1 MKKRTWFVVCLGS
14 LSMLAA
20 RADVWTPLADFP
32 VAVYG
37 NYAGACMAAANSTAV
52 YAVRGGISDHGSYVY
67 KYTPLGDTWTLI
79 ATTYHNA
86 GQGTA
91 MALHP
96 NGMLYS
102 ISGGNQRWSGS
113 INPTTNAIQN
123 ANALGADNS
132 WPASTMGGGGM
143 VIDRDGRYAYL
154 SSGEN
159 AYGAGGS
166 PPRSAFMRFDFS
178 NAAWTTVATL
188 LHPTNQLFIGGG
200 IAFAANTV
208 YLLHGTNGSGACP
221 MFAYNQDSGE
231 YAPRA
236 SLPEDGGEGLSLVYD
251 GGAYLIVTPGGGSST
266 IWLYDLRSNSWQ
278 RSDDLPQP
286 VGRGGG
292 LAWDAQG
299 QRLFLLCGDD
309 TSAFFS
315 RAWTPTPTDLL
326 PPRAP
331 LLLAPPAGEYLAYTQ
346 PTFTW
351 LPAEE
356 RGGGA
361 IAGYTI
367 MLDSTAYATTGTNFT
382 PAAPLSYG
390 AHTWKVNAR
399 DSSALT
405 SAWSEIRTVTISS
418 TPLAPDFC
426 CVCIERF
433 PKCNRYQ
440 VQYAGT
446 RPYLKAGTEND
457 QRWPLPGE
465 AVTYIG
471 YLYNA
476 GTSGGTCEFVW
487 RTNGHEFSRGS
498 VYLARD
504 AFASN
509 AIAFPWPA
517 GAETYAGA
525 FDISLQLNPT
535 NAVPEL
541 SLTNNVI
548 SESSRALALSY
559 FMAREYFDALAG
571 KRNRWGT
578 SNAVDWLRIQ
588 FEDMQKKFTQ
598 SAYLATPS
606 GILERV
612 RIDRVVVAPNAQID
626 ALLNNDPYA
635 NLNDGRWQTT
645 GTDPAGYATT
655 FGTTVDYGLIHE
667 VAHQLGLID
676 IYQYDV
682 EGASTLVM
690 RDGAP
695 LLAEHIA
702 SQQGM
707 MRNHGNVPFSEFSA
721 LALNSQLGRRRGY
734 YGDFQFLIP
743 RTNIIA
749 VVDTQSNALAGA
761 TIECFRRGSDGYFS
775 NAYCVATGT
784 TDISGRLV
792 LPASGGGY
800 STSNGYMLYPHPFN
814 YLSVVG
820 GNILLVKV
828 SYAGASFYSWF
839 ECIAANIAFWRGQSN
854 TAVHTV
860 YAKLAADAAAHPA
873 PINVRCRLTGATVTL
888 SWSAPTPAPASYVV
902 YGSGYQPY
910 DAALSR
916 IATATATATNVTF
929 ARGSWRFACVVAVHN
944 DGVESA
950 VTPLMYLPDLP
961 AYSVSASFERYIA
974 GMTLLPGNH
983 RLICLRNSEHEE
995 PVWQRPDG
1003 TFAGMWSSVHNHF
1016 VPYDAAYDAR
1026 LDRVIVTDL
1035 PDGYSPQSR
1044 IAVLTRD
1051 GRAVNLFGSNGT
1063 GDGQFDTPTGV
1074 AVDSQSRILVA
1085 DRKNNR
1091 VQAFSANGNFIT
1103 KYTGLNAPQ
1112 DVDVDGNDSI
1122 LVTDSGNKRIVVL
1135 RWSGT
1140 TLILDRVITNASFAN
1155 PVAVTHGDNN
1165 EMFVAD
1171 AGLSGVLGFTAEG
1184 VWGINL
1190 FAPTDGSGSTLQ
1202 YPRGLACMSN
1212 NTLIVGDSGRRRIVE
1227 IAVGPILPE
1236 AVLAPTVCL
1245 ALIALGRYSK
1255 RIPRNA
1261 R

>member
-1 MKKRTWFVVCLGS
+1 MKKRAWLAVCLGG
-14 LSMLAA
+14 LSVLTA
-20 RADVWTPLADFP
+20 RAEVWMRLADFP
-32 VAVYG
+32 VEVYG
-37 NYAGACMAAANSTAV
+37 NYAGACMAAATSSAV
-52 YAVRGGISDHGSYVY
+52 YAVRGELGDHGAYVY
-67 KYTPLGDTWTLI
+67 KYTPIGDTWTSI
-79 ATTYHNA
+79 ATAYHSA

-91 MALHP
+91 MARHP
-96 NGMLYS
+96 GGLLYT

-113 INPTTNAIQN
+113 INPATDATQS
-123 ANALGADNS
+123 ANALGPDNN
-132 WPASTMGGGGM
+132 WPAATMGGGGM

-166 PPRSAFMRFDFS
+166 PARSALMRFDFS
-178 NAAWTTVATL
+178 NTAWTTIASL
-188 LHPTNQLFIGGG
+188 LQPTNQLLIGGG
-200 IAFAANTV
+200 IVFAANTV
-208 YLLHGTNGSGACP
+208 YLLHGTNGSGTCL
-221 MFAYNQDSGE
+221 MFAYNQDTGQYE
-231 YAPRA
+231 QRPA
-236 SLPEDGGEGLSLVYD
+236 LPEDGGEGMALVYD
-251 GGAYLIVTPGGGSST
+251 GGACLIATPGGGSSNV
-266 IWLYDLRSNSWQ
+266 WLYDLRSNSWQ

-299 QRLFLLCGDD
+299 QRLYVMCGDN
-309 TSAFFS
+309 TRAFFA
-315 RAWTPTPTDLL
+315 RAWTPTPADLL

-331 LLLAPPAGEYLAYTQ
+331 LLLAPPAGEYLSLTQ

-361 IAGYTI
+361 IAGYTL
-367 MLDSTAYATTGTNFT
+367 MLDSTAYAVTSTNFT

-399 DSSALT
+399 DTSGLT
-405 SAWSEIRTVTISS
+405 SAWSEIRTLTISS

-446 RPYLKAGTEND
+446 RPYLKAGTESD
-457 QRWPLPGE
+457 QRWPLAGE
-465 AVTYIG
+465 PVTYIG
-471 YLYNA
+471 YMYNG

-487 RTNGHEFSRGS
+487 RTNGVEFSRGS
-498 VYLARD
+498 LYVARD
-504 AFASN
+504 GFVSN
-509 AIAFPWPA
+509 AIAFPWPV
-517 GAETYAGA
+517 GAETVAGA
-525 FDISLQLNPT
+525 FDITLQLNPT
-535 NAVPEL
+535 NAVREL

-548 SESSRALALSY
+548 VESTRALALSY
-559 FMAREYFDALAG
+559 FMAREYFDALAA

-588 FEDMQKKFTQ
+588 FEDMQNKFAQ
-598 SAYLATPS
+598 SVHPATPS
-606 GILERV
+606 GILEHV

-635 NLNDGRWQTT
+635 NMNDGRWQTT
-645 GTDPAGYATT
+645 GTDPAGYANT

-676 IYQYDV
+676 IYSYDV

-695 LLAEHIA
+695 LLVEHIA
-702 SQQGM
+702 SQQCM
-707 MRNHGNVPFSEFSA
+707 MRTHGNIPFSEFSA

-743 RTNIIA
+743 RTNIIE
-749 VVDTQSNALAGA
+749 VLDTQSNVLVGA

-775 NAYCVATGT
+775 NGYCVATGV
-784 TDISGRLV
+784 TDGTGRFE
-792 LPASGGGY
+792 LPMSGGGY
-800 STSNGYMLYPHPFN
+800 STSNGYTLYAHPFN
-814 YLSVVG
+814 YLNVVG
-820 GNILLVKV
+820 ANILLIKV
-828 SYAGASFYSWF
+828 SHAGATFYSWF
-839 ECIAANIAFWRGQSN
+839 ECIAANISFWRGQSN
-854 TAVHTV
+854 TAVQTV
-860 YAKLAADAAAHPA
+860 YAKLAADAVAHPA
-873 PINVRCRLTGATVTL
+873 PLNVRCRMTGAAVTL
-888 SWSAPTPAPASYVV
+888 TWSAPTPAPASYVI
-902 YGSGYQPY
+902 YGSGNQPY

-916 IATATATATNVTF
+916 ITTAVAVATNVTF
-929 ARGSWRFACVVAVHN
+929 TRGSWRYACVVAVHS

-950 VTPLMYLPDLP
+950 VTPLLFLPDLP
-961 AYSVSASFERYIA
+961 TYSVSASYERYIA

-983 RLICLRNSEHEE
+983 RLVCLRNSEHEE

-1003 TFAGMWSSVHNHF
+1003 SFAGMWSSVHNHF
-1016 VPYDAAYDAR
+1016 MAYDAAYDAR

-1035 PDGYSPQSR
+1035 PDGYSTQQR
-1044 IAVLTRD
+1044 IAVMTRD
-1051 GRAVNLFGSNGT
+1051 GRAINLFGSYGT
-1063 GDGQFDTPTGV
+1063 GDGQFDMPTGV
-1074 AVDSQSRILVA
+1074 AVDSQSRIFVA

-1091 VQAFSANGNFIT
+1091 VQAFSAGGNFIT

-1112 DVDVDGNDSI
+1112 DVDVDGADNI
-1122 LVTDSGNKRIVVL
+1122 LVTDSGNHRIVVL

-1140 TLILDRVITNASFAN
+1140 TLVLDRVITNASFIN
-1155 PVAVTHGDNN
+1155 PVAVTHGANN

-1184 VWGINL
+1184 VWATNL

-1212 NTLIVGDSGRRRIVE
+1212 NVLVVGDSGRRRIAE
-1227 IAVGPILPE
+1227 IAVGPLMPE
-1236 AVLAPTVCL
+1236 PLAPAVCM
-1245 ALIALGRYSK
+1245 ALIVAWRAHTK
-1255 RIPRNA
+1255 RR
-1261 R
+1261 